1 MPRRRKIIIPKKRPK
16 YLSLTNDLVFRQCLT
31 SSKDALLLLIKS
43 FLPTVVRILDI
54 VVLDP
59 HNADLPEAFAKV
71 AKRRRQSSDRLHLKD
86 TSILPDKPYGKSVVL
101 DILVKLDSGENVNIE
116 MQSTY
121 EGGFISRMLYYW
133 GLSYGQ
139 DIDRGDKYSKLNPTH
154 SLIFTDF
161 TVFKEL
167 HGHITELKLRATK
180 KPELDLNIPMKI
192 VVVELNKFKKSYL
205 DLVDMTNRWCYIMK
219 HAHHLTAQQ
228 EAYLL
233 QDGDTRMVLE
243 HLEEISKD
251 DQLYYEALRRKKS
264 LVAAQLDRRSALEEG
279 MAQGMQEGM
288 QAGKV
293 ERDREIALSMLQ
305 KGLEVSLI
313 SEVTGL
319 SVAEIKQLNGRTAD

>member
-1 MPRRRKIIIPKKRPK
+1 MPRKRSK
-16 YLSLTNDLVFRQCLT
+16 YLSLRSDLVCKRCLT
-31 SSKDALLLLIKS
+31 SHKGVLLLLIDS
-43 FLPTVVRILDI
+43 FLHTAERVSDV
-54 VVLDP
+54 VVLNPD
-59 HNADLPEAFAKV
+59 NADMHNDFAKL
-71 AKRRRQSSDRLHLKD
+71 AKRRRQASSKISLKD
-86 TSILPDKPYGKSVVL
+86 TSIPPDKPYGKLAVL
-101 DILVKLDSGENVNIE
+101 DILTKLDSGENVNIE
-116 MQSTY
+116 MQSY
-121 EGGFISRMLYYW
+121 YQKDLILRMLSYW
-133 GLSYGQ
+133 SFSYIQ
-139 DIDRGDKYSKLNPTH
+139 DVDRGDDYSQLNPTY

-205 DLVDMTNRWCYIMK
+205 DLVDMTDRWCYIMK
-219 HAHHLTAQQ
+219 HAEHLTAQQ

-251 DQLYYEALRRKKS
+251 DQLYYDALRRKKD
-264 LVAAQLDRRSALEEG
+264 LIAAQLERRGALEEG
-279 MAQGMQEGM
+279 RVQGMQEGLAQGM
-288 QAGKV
+288 QAGEVNKA
-293 ERDREIALSMLQ
+293 RRIALSMLR

-319 SVAEIKQLNGRTAD
+319 SVAEIKQLNGKTAD